1 MSAKPWQI
9 SNIPGP
15 KTASILKSGEAVAKI
30 LKKAKRPILIVGA
43 RIVTEKV
50 NGEPLVK
57 YVVEL
62 AKLGI
67 PVVATAHSRKIL
79 LEHGVKPVATMPL
92 INITNMLKDPE
103 WKGFDGNGGYTH
115 AIFFGITYY
124 LQSQM
129 LSALK
134 HFAPKLITI
143 SLDKEYQPNATWS
156 FPNLSE
162 KDWKEAL
169 EKMISSLKGG

>member
-1 MSAKPWQI
+1 MSVKPWQI

-15 KTASILKSGEAVAKI
+15 KTASVLKSGEAAAKI
-30 LKKAKRPILIVGA
+30 IKRAKRPILIVGA
-43 RIVTEKV
+43 RIVKETAA
-50 NGEPLVK
+50 GEPLVK

-79 LEHGVKPVATMPL
+79 LENGVKPVATMPL

-103 WKGFDGNGGYTH
+103 WRGFDGNGGYTH

-134 HFAPKLITI
+134 HFAPKLVTI
-143 SLDKEYQPNATWS
+143 SLDKEYHPNATWS
-156 FPNLSE
+156 FPNLSDE
-162 KDWKEAL
+162 EWKEAL
-169 EKMISSLKGG
+169 DKLVSALKGG